1 MSKKWFVIAWC
12 AVAAAGCR
20 QGLGDRCQVN
30 SDCVSGICSE
40 SAPKVCVSMSGQN
53 DQIDAMV
60 PPDTGAGSATGT
72 STAPTSTP

>member
-1 MSKKWFVIAWC
+1 VSEKWFLIAWC

-20 QGLGDRCQVN
+20 QGLGERCQVN

-53 DQIDAMV
+53 DQIDATV
-60 PPDTGAGSATGT
+60 PLDTASAT
-72 STAPTSTP
+72 SSAPTAPTSTP